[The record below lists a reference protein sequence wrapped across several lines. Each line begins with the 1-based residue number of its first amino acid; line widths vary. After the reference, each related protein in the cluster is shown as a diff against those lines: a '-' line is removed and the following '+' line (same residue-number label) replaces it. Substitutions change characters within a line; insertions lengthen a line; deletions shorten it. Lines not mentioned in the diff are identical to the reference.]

1 MAHARLPAFS
11 SDKITSTWLSTI
23 LAETVHINKIQPLSS
38 GYIADVFR
46 VHLKTALTTTDGQ
59 SVIVKMASQ
68 VPSKRRLANQ
78 FNSYQREHKFYK
90 NIAPELALNTPQC
103 YYNHFQLAPLSLCLV
118 LEDVNYDLPGSG
130 NQPFPQIKNHAVLKH
145 LAALHKSHWNQGK
158 GLPAFIDNL
167 DQIGASY
174 NKVFRR
180 QHVLSTNLLSNFS
193 MQVIEHYIDQ
203 GPPVQPPHPSTL
215 IHVDFKP
222 DNFSLKNHLTVF
234 DWGDYCFGPPAFD
247 LAYFMMHRPARPDL
261 TLERDLNLLK
271 TYHNALLEL
280 DILDYTKEKLQ
291 EDFREILPLLA
302 YTPLALLDMDP
313 ADASK
318 KHQLSSSL
326 WQLGQ
331 MIDRHC

>member
-11 SDKITSTWLSTI
+11 SDQITSNWLSAI
-23 LAETVHINKIQPLSS
+23 FAEAVDINEIQPLSS

-46 VHLKTALTTTDGQ
+46 VHLKTALTVTDGQ
-59 SVIVKMASQ
+59 SVIVKMASK

-78 FNSYQREHKFYK
+78 FNSYQREHQFYK
-90 NIAPELALNTPQC
+90 NIASELALNTPQC

-118 LEDVNYDLPGSG
+118 LEDVSYGLPVSG
-130 NQPFPQIKNHAVLKH
+130 NQPFPQTKDHVVLQH

-174 NKVFRR
+174 NTLLRR
-180 QHVLSTNLLSNFS
+180 QPVLSTNLLSNFS
-193 MQVIEHYIDQ
+193 LQVIEHYIHQ
-203 GPPVQPPHPSTL
+203 GPPDHPPHPSTL

-222 DNFSLKNHLTVF
+222 DNFSLKNDLTVF

-247 LAYFMMHRPARPDL
+247 LAYFMMHRPARPGL
-261 TLERDLNLLK
+261 TLERDLYLLK
-271 TYHNALLEL
+271 TYHNALLKL
-280 DILDYTKEKLQ
+280 GILDYTMERLQ

-302 YTPLALLDMDP
+302 YTPLALMDMDST
-313 ADASK
+313 DASK
-318 KHQLSSSL
+318 KRQLSGSL

>member
-1 MAHARLPAFS
+1 MAPARLPAFS
-11 SDKITSTWLSTI
+11 SDQITSTWLSAI
-23 LAETVHINKIQPLSS
+23 LAETVNIYEIQPLST

-46 VHLKTALTTTDGQ
+46 VHLKTTLAAPDGQ
-59 SVIVKMASQ
+59 SVIVKIASQ
-68 VPSKRRLANQ
+68 VPSKRRVAKQ

-90 NIAPELALNTPQC
+90 SIASGLALNTPQC
-103 YYNHFQLAPLSLCLV
+103 YYNHFQLEPLSLCLV
-118 LEDVNYDLPGSG
+118 LEDVSYGLPVSG
-130 NQPFPQIKNHAVLKH
+130 NQPFPQAEDHAVLKH

-174 NKVFRR
+174 NTVFRR

-193 MQVIEHYIDQ
+193 FQVIEHYIHL

-222 DNFSLKNHLTVF
+222 DNFFLKNDLTVF

-247 LAYFMMHRPARPDL
+247 LAYFMMHRPAGSDL
-261 TLERDLNLLK
+261 TLERDLNLQK
-271 TYHNALLEL
+271 TYHNALLKL
-280 DILDYTKEKLQ
+280 GIFDYTMEKLQ

-302 YTPLALLDMDP
+302 YTPLALMDMDP

-318 KHQLSSSL
+318 NRQLSSSL

-331 MIDRHC
+331 MIDRHY